1 VLFLASPIAA
11 FAQVSVDGYTRRDGT
26 YVQPHHR
33 SNPDSS
39 YNNNW
44 SVSPNTNPYTGQMGT
59 RQPTYNDRPPAATD
73 NYGPTYGSGI
83 VATEA
88 SVVEPRPLVLWHPPI
103 CPPVS
108 A

>member
-1 VLFLASPIAA
+1 MHRLFLATALFLTLPAGA

-59 RQPTYNDRPPAATD
+59 HQPTYNDHPPTY
-73 NYGPTYGSGI
+73 NNGTTYGSGY
-83 VATEA
+83 
-88 SVVEPRPLVLWHPPI
+88 RRY
-103 CPPVS
+103 
-108 A
+108 